1 VSSSGSN
8 CAKHIVGRS
17 ADAKAQGYDALDRM
31 STPLSTHILRLSDVY
46 LVYAEAVL
54 GNAASTNDANALKAF
69 NMVRQRALKTNYVA
83 ATSITFNDIFKERRL
98 EFALEG
104 DNWYDYVR
112 LHYYK
117 PELATSMIAAQ
128 ERGTWGGLDAFY
140 LSGDV
145 TNLKITSHKVTG
157 LNDAD
162 FTIPF
167 PEVDLSLNPGLMD
180 EPVAFDFGSI
190 GYN

>member
-1 VSSSGSN
+1 
-8 CAKHIVGRS
+8 
-17 ADAKAQGYDALDRM
+17 
-31 STPLSTHILRLSDVY
+31 
-46 LVYAEAVL
+46 
-54 GNAASTNDANALKAF
+54 
-69 NMVRQRALKTNYVA
+69 
-83 ATSITFNDIFKERRL
+83 
-98 EFALEG
+98 
-104 DNWYDYVR
+104 
-112 LHYYK
+112 
-117 PELATSMIAAQ
+117 MIAAQ